1 MALQIQMNSREKY
14 VVGFGSV
21 VVVSIIVF
29 QFIISPFIDGRKA
42 REKQIL
48 QLEKQI
54 SEMRA
59 LKTEYEQLTAGG
71 LKTSQRTGRVNKD
84 FTLFSFLEKL
94 SGTTKIKDN
103 ISYMKPSTST
113 SKETNAQLSLVK
125 IKFNQIVMEQLIN
138 FLHGVETSPHMIF
151 VRGISISRAGKDNK
165 FLNVVLQLET
175 VKRLTK

>member
-21 VVVSIIVF
+21 VVVSIIIF
-29 QFIISPFIDGRKA
+29 QFIITPFIDSRKA
-42 REKQIL
+42 KKQQL
-48 QLEKQI
+48 VQLENQI
-54 SEMRA
+54 IEMKSFKA
-59 LKTEYEQLTAGG
+59 EYEQLTA
-71 LKTSQRTGRVNKD
+71 TSFKAKRPGARNDD

-94 SGTTKIKDN
+94 AGTTKIKDK

-113 SKETNAQLSLVK
+113 SKESKAQLSLVK
-125 IKFNQIVMEQLIN
+125 IKFNLIVMEQLMS

-151 VRGISISRAGKDNK
+151 VRGISISKAGKDAK

-175 VKRLTK
+175 VKRIGG